1 MLNNVF
7 VLITIPEIAKLRK
20 KMINERSFVK
30 TKQLD
35 EKVTMMVKEVIL
47 NFLIVLVMMCVAY
60 ISYDPN
66 MYLQNSAL
74 KSKLFSSEDSQVSD
88 KKCSNYFIFQLIIL
102 STRQK

>member
-1 MLNNVF
+1 
-7 VLITIPEIAKLRK
+7 
-20 KMINERSFVK
+20 MINERSFVK

-35 EKVTMMVKEVIL
+35 EKVTMMVKEVIT

-74 KSKLFSSEDSQVSD
+74 KSKLFSSEDSQVRE
-88 KKCSNYFIFQLIIL
+88 KNLYKNYFIFQLIIL
-102 STRQK
+102 

>member
-1 MLNNVF
+1 
-7 VLITIPEIAKLRK
+7 
-20 KMINERSFVK
+20 MINERSFVK

-35 EKVTMMVKEVIL
+35 EKVTMMVKEVIT

-60 ISYDPN
+60 ISYDRN

-88 KKCSNYFIFQLIIL
+88 KKFRLFYFKADYFVNKTKKNFNLIIAI
-102 STRQK
+102 